1 MKNKLVII
9 GCGGHARSVADV
21 YLSNI
26 PDAELLFIDEEA
38 KKNETIFNFPI
49 LREYNFSNEKF
60 FFGIGNNEKRALKIQ
75 YYTHCNNLETI
86 VSKNSYLGKNSF
98 LEKGVFVAHNAHIGP
113 ESRIGYNSIVNTSA
127 SLDHEVMI
135 GNNCHIAP
143 NSTICGRVQISNNVF
158 IGAGVVIID
167 KVKICEQV
175 TIGAGS
181 LVLKD
186 ITEPGV
192 YVGNPIRK
200 IK

>member
-1 MKNKLVII
+1 
-9 GCGGHARSVADV
+9 
-21 YLSNI
+21 
-26 PDAELLFIDEEA
+26 
-38 KKNETIFNFPI
+38 
-49 LREYNFSNEKF
+49 
-60 FFGIGNNEKRALKIQ
+60 
-75 YYTHCNNLETI
+75 
-86 VSKNSYLGKNSF
+86 
-98 LEKGVFVAHNAHIGP
+98 
-113 ESRIGYNSIVNTSA
+113 
-127 SLDHEVMI
+127 MI